1 MTLSGVTRSA
11 DAEMSAM
18 LAAESLSIEPFE
30 RSRWRV
36 RWTRSGQ
43 LCPFNRWESWT
54 EGRAVTDVGP
64 ITTATRSRAAAA
76 RAAGVS
82 NSQLRIHLRRR
93 RVRARHIE
101 AGEVRARFTRC
112 DAGEERVEEELSC
125 RQPFDD
131 AHGGT
136 AARTWPRRSWWCGAG
151 RVDRW
156 RWGAGKR
163 LATLG

>member
-1 MTLSGVTRSA
+1 MKLPKIAGHPPTRPSKDQLQRFALPLICLLVDMTLSGVTRSA

-112 DAGEERVEEELSC
+112 HV
-125 RQPFDD
+125 
-131 AHGGT
+131 
-136 AARTWPRRSWWCGAG
+136 
-151 RVDRW
+151 
-156 RWGAGKR
+156 
-163 LATLG
+163 